1 LSKKKLQMS
10 EEKKHF
16 DSCIYI
22 GYFYPDGIVKYDGFS
37 MPQIDG
43 TINKTDF
50 YSPLQRY
57 NAKISR

>member
-1 LSKKKLQMS
+1 MS